1 MPRLQGLVRD
11 LLEVTGMLHARG
23 LLGEAGSGLIVQCNA
38 ARLCWQVLTTAA
50 AQPAVA
56 ACWQAWP
63 LAAKPSLC
71 TASVAEYAEYRLF
84 APLSPTAK
92 QDRMSKWQQL
102 GQRHPKLQ
110 ECILKANPSWSAHSI
125 PDR

>member
-1 MPRLQGLVRD
+1 M
-11 LLEVTGMLHARG
+11 
-23 LLGEAGSGLIVQCNA
+23 QCSKA
-38 ARLCWQVLTTAA
+38 VLASA
-50 AQPAVA
+50 HDSCCP
-56 ACWQAWP
+56 ACWHAWP